1 VTDTTR
7 TTPAP
12 DRPSQPRDAD
22 VAGRDPTAEDMSGAM
37 DIVRRAGSVCWAVVG
52 IVVVLTI
59 VTAILASV
67 SEVVL
72 PLVFAAVL
80 AVVFTPMANSVTRR
94 GVKRE
99 LVHIEQF
106 ADRYSAQLSGGQ
118 RHRMALARALAV
130 EPQVL
135 LLDEPFGALGAQ
147 VRKEIRSWLRR
158 LHDEVRVTAVFV
170 TRDQEEAIE
179 VPPPRGAH
187 RRHVE
192 QAGRP
197 HDIYDNPANLFVIG
211 FLGAVTRI
219 DGQLLRPTTWNC
231 PKSSRGAAL
240 ATVSRIVRLGFR
252 APRRDA
258 PRRLPDLRA

>member
-1 VTDTTR
+1 VTETTR

-22 VAGRDPTAEDMSGAM
+22 VAGRDPTAEDMNGAM

-59 VTAILASV
+59 VTVILASV
-67 SEVVL
+67 SELVL

-80 AVVFTPMANSVTRR
+80 AVVFTTMANSLTRR

-118 RHRMALARALAV
+118 RQRMALARALAV
-130 EPQVL
+130 EAQVL

-147 VRKEIRSWLRR
+147 VRKELRSWLRR
-158 LHDEVRVTAVFV
+158 LHDEVRVTAVIV

-179 VPPPRGAH
+179 VATTTWCSPTACRTGRQAARHLRQPGEPVRHRLPRPGH
-187 RRHVE
+187 PDRR
-192 QAGRP
+192 AAAAP
-197 HDIYDNPANLFVIG
+197 HDMELSEI
-211 FLGAVTRI
+211 
-219 DGQLLRPTTWNC
+219 
-231 PKSSRGAAL
+231 
-240 ATVSRIVRLGFR
+240 
-252 APRRDA
+252 
-258 PRRLPDLRA
+258 